1 MDVQKCRVDL
11 SSFGYTLSEVDYSWT
26 SETAVSI
33 AELAI
38 NDYTLMEHSQGT
50 TNITTK
56 LGPRSVLTF
65 QFDLSRTWMYKFR
78 INTRYNLADKIKT
91 NNTKSL
97 KSHKR
102 GELKLKI

>member
-38 NDYTLMEHSQGT
+38 NDYTLMEHSQGS

-56 LGPRSVLTF
+56 LGLRSVLTF
-65 QFDLSRTWMYKFR
+65 QFVLSRTWIYKYR
-78 INTRYNLADKIKT
+78 RNTRQNIP
-91 NNTKSL
+91 SL
-97 KSHKR
+97 QNIANSSVISVT
-102 GELKLKI
+102 LSC

>member
-38 NDYTLMEHSQGT
+38 NDYTLMEHSQGS

-56 LGPRSVLTF
+56 LGLRSVLTF
-65 QFDLSRTWMYKFR
+65 QFDLSRTWIYKFR
-78 INTRYNLADKIKT
+78 INTRYLQYPWL
-91 NNTKSL
+91 TKS
-97 KSHKR
+97 KR
-102 GELKLKI
+102 TRQKVLIVTKGVS